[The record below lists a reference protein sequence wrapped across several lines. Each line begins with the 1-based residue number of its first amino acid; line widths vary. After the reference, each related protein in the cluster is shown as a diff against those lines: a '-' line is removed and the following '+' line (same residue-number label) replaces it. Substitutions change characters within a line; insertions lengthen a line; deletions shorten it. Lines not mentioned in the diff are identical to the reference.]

1 MTRKKICYHRSSVN
15 VVDLISEEMA
25 CYKKQSD
32 QWSKVIRNCNS
43 RKIFS
48 SIGNGVLK
56 AKDSN
61 TLSEFGGHITLT
73 DDWDRG
79 ILRSMDWFKRIIWIG

>member
-1 MTRKKICYHRSSVN
+1 MTNGVRLSGT
-15 VVDLISEEMA
+15 
-25 CYKKQSD
+25 
-32 QWSKVIRNCNS
+32 VIS

-56 AKDSN
+56 ANDSN
-61 TLSEFGGHITLT
+61 ALSEFGGHIALT
-73 DDWDRG
+73 DDWHRG